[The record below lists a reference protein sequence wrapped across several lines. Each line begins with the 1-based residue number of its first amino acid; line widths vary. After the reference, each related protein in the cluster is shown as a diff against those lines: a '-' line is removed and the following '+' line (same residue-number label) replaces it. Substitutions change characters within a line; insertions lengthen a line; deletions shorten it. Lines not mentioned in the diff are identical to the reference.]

1 MDLTKTLAISAAGMQ
16 VQGTRLRVVA
26 ENLANSESLATTPGG
41 DPYRRKTVTFKNQL
55 DRAMGVDTVRVA
67 NIGVDRSEFVRRYDP
82 GNPAAAADGYVLAP
96 NVKPLVEMMD
106 MCQAQRGYD
115 ANVAVIDVAK
125 GMLQRTIEILRG

>member
-82 GNPAAAADGYVLAP
+82 GNPAAAPDGYVQAP

-106 MCQAQRGYD
+106 MRQAQRGYD